1 VLVSDPMSAD
11 SINRPVL
18 AASCACFRAGK
29 LLLAQRAN
37 PPQYWTLP
45 GGRVEFGEDAASA
58 AVRELRE
65 ETGVE
70 AEVLGFAGF
79 REVIS
84 RRGGN
89 LHFVVLAFAARWV
102 AGEAAASA
110 EAAAVEWIDPAELG
124 RFKTTEGLAEIV
136 ENARRIVGG

>member
-1 VLVSDPMSAD
+1 MS
-11 SINRPVL
+11 RPVL
-18 AASCACFRAGK
+18 AASAACFRAGK

-58 AVRELRE
+58 ALRELKE

-70 AEVLGFAGF
+70 AEILGFAGF

-84 RRGGN
+84 RRGGS

-102 AGEAAASA
+102 TGEAAATA
-110 EAAAVEWIDPAELG
+110 ETAAVEWIHPADLG
-124 RFKTTEGLAEIV
+124 RFRTTDGLAEIV
-136 ENARRIVGG
+136 ENARRIAGA

>member
-1 VLVSDPMSAD
+1 MSAD
-11 SINRPVL
+11 STNRPVL
-18 AASCACFRAGK
+18 AASCACFRDGK

-37 PPQYWTLP
+37 PPQFWTLP
-45 GGRVEFGEDAASA
+45 GGRVEFGEHAAAA
-58 AVRELRE
+58 AVRELKE

-70 AEVLGFAGF
+70 AEVVGFAGF

-102 AGEAAASA
+102 AGEAAPTP
-110 EAAAVEWIDPAELG
+110 ETAAVEWIDPGDLH

-136 ENARRIVGG
+136 ENARRIAGG

>member
-1 VLVSDPMSAD
+1 MTAD
-11 SINRPVL
+11 SMSRPVL
-18 AASCACFRAGK
+18 AASCACFRNGK
-29 LLLAQRAN
+29 LLLAQRAS

-58 AVRELRE
+58 AVRELKE

-102 AGEAAASA
+102 AGEAAVTP
-110 EAAAVEWIDPAELG
+110 ETAAVEWVDPGDLG
-124 RFKTTEGLAEIV
+124 RFRTTDGLAEIV
-136 ENARRIVGG
+136 ENARRIAGS

>member
-1 VLVSDPMSAD
+1 MS
-11 SINRPVL
+11 RPVL
-18 AASCACFRAGK
+18 AASAACFRAGK
-29 LLLAQRAN
+29 LLLAQRVN

-58 AVRELRE
+58 ALRELKE

-84 RRGGN
+84 RRGGS

-102 AGEAAASA
+102 AGEAAVTA
-110 EAAAVEWIDPAELG
+110 ETAAVEWIDPADLG
-124 RFKTTEGLAEIV
+124 RFRTTDGLAEIV
-136 ENARRIVGG
+136 ENARRLAGG